1 VLVSLGDWS
10 AVEVKCASTR
20 APKVYFW
27 NRNLNE
33 TTYTAPQAMIDAGLV
48 NSSWDMTPPEALSG
62 ATRREV
68 AQTGPNPYAAEFVPG
83 STSYGHESAEF
94 VADPDEQWFPLHED
108 YQHAGEMAY
117 GYYDEYTQSAEAD
130 GYDMGYQTYGY
141 EYGDQAVD
149 AGYGY
154 SESIEEMSPQAPQT
168 FMRPAGIEGATK
180 MPKEES
186 KAGLP
191 KSDVEVFGD
200 DKYVPAWVKRKAEE
214 EKSSG
219 A

>member
-1 VLVSLGDWS
+1 
-10 AVEVKCASTR
+10 
-20 APKVYFW
+20 
-27 NRNLNE
+27 
-33 TTYTAPQAMIDAGLV
+33 MIDAGLV

-68 AQTGPNPYAAEFVPG
+68 TQTGPNPYAAEFVPG

-108 YQHAGEMAY
+108 YQHAGEMAH

-149 AGYGY
+149 AGNPCKKSLENERHGRDRPFER
-154 SESIEEMSPQAPQT
+154 SEEREMIEFYAAILELRGIPVHCLLRAKMS
-168 FMRPAGIEGATK
+168 
-180 MPKEES
+180 
-186 KAGLP
+186 
-191 KSDVEVFGD
+191 
-200 DKYVPAWVKRKAEE
+200 
-214 EKSSG
+214 
-219 A
+219 